1 MGNNI
6 RSSSR
11 PKALAPSI
19 PMPPLADAM
28 DAVHL
33 SVDRFCLLAGVEA
46 LAEMMEEDATTVCG
60 ARHRRHGDR
69 RGYRWGRTHSEIGY
83 HGGKVKVAR
92 PRVRDRAGK
101 EVSLESWQALRDGNL
116 LLEWALNLMV
126 LNVSTRKY
134 HRAVRLPEGDL
145 AKARGDGTS
154 KSAVSRR
161 FVALSRKK
169 MKAWLASDLS
179 ELDLLVIQIDGLH
192 VGDHVLMAA
201 IGVDGNGDKHVLAV
215 VEGAPTEN
223 TVVVQALIDNLLARG
238 LDPTLPRLFIVDGA
252 KALSKA
258 IRNTFGVAAAIQ
270 RCQVHKGRN
279 IIERLPLHLH
289 ASVKKALRQAWDQDD
304 ADKAERL
311 LRNLARRLEHEEPG
325 VSGSILEGLEEILTV
340 IRLGLPH
347 ELRRSLAC
355 TNIVENALGTVRQ
368 VTRNVKRWRHAEMAL
383 RWTAAGL
390 LEAQKTFRRLKAYRQ
405 LPILRGMQKG
415 SRPLKPVQLEKGRDI
430 ALLRES
436 HNFKLL
442 TTSLPRTIDAR
453 ASAARGS
460 MNLSGRVSAPQL
472 FGCDQQCERAA
483 KSRGALAQHFRLDHF
498 DNQRSAR
505 ACSATTVRRR
515 RGRGLARQG
524 RARGLAGGIRPL
536 HRVGHE
542 LGAGAKSKCT
552 SRPAA
557 CRGDVVTG

>member
-179 ELDLLVIQIDGLH
+179 ELDPLERVRHRQNQKGDSQGSQKVIQAMSWVKGGQPWMTRPYSEDLRER
-192 VGDHVLMAA
+192 VVR
-201 IGVDGNGDKHVLAV
+201 V
-215 VEGAPTEN
+215 VESGTSRNAAANQFDVSISFVVKLMQRWKQRGTIKADKYGGWKKSKLAPHGDRIRALVMEN
-223 TVVVQALIDNLLARG
+223 CDITIDELCVLLAAEGIEAKRS
-238 LDPTLPRLFIVDGA
+238 TLGDFL
-252 KALSKA
+252 
-258 IRNTFGVAAAIQ
+258 
-270 RCQVHKGRN
+270 
-279 IIERLPLHLH
+279 
-289 ASVKKALRQAWDQDD
+289 
-304 ADKAERL
+304 
-311 LRNLARRLEHEEPG
+311 
-325 VSGSILEGLEEILTV
+325 
-340 IRLGLPH
+340 
-347 ELRRSLAC
+347 
-355 TNIVENALGTVRQ
+355 
-368 VTRNVKRWRHAEMAL
+368 
-383 RWTAAGL
+383 
-390 LEAQKTFRRLKAYRQ
+390 
-405 LPILRGMQKG
+405 
-415 SRPLKPVQLEKGRDI
+415 
-430 ALLRES
+430 
-436 HNFKLL
+436 
-442 TTSLPRTIDAR
+442 
-453 ASAARGS
+453 
-460 MNLSGRVSAPQL
+460 
-472 FGCDQQCERAA
+472 
-483 KSRGALAQHFRLDHF
+483 LAQGLSRKKR
-498 DNQRSAR
+498 QPTPPSRSALT
-505 ACSATTVRRR
+505 SRRR
-515 RGRGLARQG
+515 E
-524 RARGLAGGIRPL
+524 P
-536 HRVGHE
+536 
-542 LGAGAKSKCT
+542 LGAT
-552 SRPAA
+552 SNL
-557 CRGDVVTG
+557 G

>member
-1 MGNNI
+1 MGKNI
-6 RSSSR
+6 RSSSS
-11 PKALAPSI
+11 PKALGTSF

-28 DAVHL
+28 DAVRL
-33 SVDRFCLLAGVEA
+33 SVDRFCRLAGVEA

-60 ARHRRHGDR
+60 ARHRRHGNR
-69 RGYRWGRTHSEIGY
+69 RGYRWGHTQSEIGY
-83 HGGKVKVAR
+83 HGGRVKVQR
-92 PRVRDRAGK
+92 PRVRDHAGK
-101 EVSLESWQALRDGNL
+101 EVGLESWQVLRDGNL

-145 AKARGDGTS
+145 RE
-154 KSAVSRR
+154 SAWRR
-161 FVALSRKK
+161 HLEVGRFPALCGAVGKK

-192 VGDHVLMAA
+192 VGDHVLVNDRRRWQRRQACP
-201 IGVDGNGDKHVLAV
+201 GRGR
-215 VEGAPTEN
+215 GATEN
-223 TVVVQALIDNLLARG
+223 TVVVQALLDNLLARG

-325 VSGSILEGLEEILTV
+325 VSGSILEGLDDDPHRHPPRPAARTPALA
-340 IRLGLPH
+340 RLH
-347 ELRRSLAC
+347 QHRRERARHG
-355 TNIVENALGTVRQ
+355 APGHPQRQ
-368 VTRNVKRWRHAEMAL
+368 TLETAEMAL

-405 LPILRGMQKG
+405 LPILRNALQEHLRKAQAD
-415 SRPLKPVQLEKGRDI
+415 PLKP
-430 ALLRES
+430 S
-436 HNFKLL
+436 
-442 TTSLPRTIDAR
+442 
-453 ASAARGS
+453 
-460 MNLSGRVSAPQL
+460 
-472 FGCDQQCERAA
+472 
-483 KSRGALAQHFRLDHF
+483 
-498 DNQRSAR
+498 
-505 ACSATTVRRR
+505 
-515 RGRGLARQG
+515 
-524 RARGLAGGIRPL
+524 
-536 HRVGHE
+536 
-542 LGAGAKSKCT
+542 
-552 SRPAA
+552 
-557 CRGDVVTG
+557 

>member
-1 MGNNI
+1 M
-6 RSSSR
+6 
-11 PKALAPSI
+11 
-19 PMPPLADAM
+19 
-28 DAVHL
+28 
-33 SVDRFCLLAGVEA
+33 
-46 LAEMMEEDATTVCG
+46 
-60 ARHRRHGDR
+60 
-69 RGYRWGRTHSEIGY
+69 
-83 HGGKVKVAR
+83 KVAR

-101 EVSLESWQALRDGNL
+101 EVSLESWQVLRDGNL

-161 FVALSRKK
+161 FVVLSRKK

-192 VGDHVLMAA
+192 VGDHVLM
-201 IGVDGNGDKHVLAV
+201 GDRRRWQRRQACPGRGR
-215 VEGAPTEN
+215 GATEN
-223 TVVVQALIDNLLARG
+223 TVVVQALIDNLPRQG
-238 LDPTLPRLFIVDGA
+238 LDPRLPRLFIVDGA

-279 IIERLPLHLH
+279 IIERLPQHLH

-304 ADKAERL
+304 ANKAERL
-311 LRNLARRLEHEEPG
+311 LRNLVRRLEHEEPG
-325 VSGSILEGLEEILTV
+325 VSGSILEGLDEILTV

-405 LPILRGMQKG
+405 LPILRN
-415 SRPLKPVQLEKGRDI
+415 
-430 ALLRES
+430 ALQEHLRKAQADSAIE
-436 HNFKLL
+436 
-442 TTSLPRTIDAR
+442 TIMK
-453 ASAARGS
+453 AA
-460 MNLSGRVSAPQL
+460 
-472 FGCDQQCERAA
+472 
-483 KSRGALAQHFRLDHF
+483 
-498 DNQRSAR
+498 
-505 ACSATTVRRR
+505 
-515 RGRGLARQG
+515 
-524 RARGLAGGIRPL
+524 
-536 HRVGHE
+536 
-542 LGAGAKSKCT
+542 
-552 SRPAA
+552 
-557 CRGDVVTG
+557 

>member
-179 ELDLLVIQIDGLH
+179 ELDLLVIQGIPMLVGVCESASCAQESPSPSVRRIVSGLKRSS
-192 VGDHVLMAA
+192 GTEPRPRSMS
-201 IGVDGNGDKHVLAV
+201 
-215 VEGAPTEN
+215 GAP
-223 TVVVQALIDNLLARG
+223 
-238 LDPTLPRLFIVDGA
+238 
-252 KALSKA
+252 
-258 IRNTFGVAAAIQ
+258 
-270 RCQVHKGRN
+270 
-279 IIERLPLHLH
+279 
-289 ASVKKALRQAWDQDD
+289 AS
-304 ADKAERL
+304 
-311 LRNLARRLEHEEPG
+311 
-325 VSGSILEGLEEILTV
+325 
-340 IRLGLPH
+340 
-347 ELRRSLAC
+347 C
-355 TNIVENALGTVRQ
+355 
-368 VTRNVKRWRHAEMAL
+368 
-383 RWTAAGL
+383 
-390 LEAQKTFRRLKAYRQ
+390 
-405 LPILRGMQKG
+405 
-415 SRPLKPVQLEKGRDI
+415 
-430 ALLRES
+430 
-436 HNFKLL
+436 
-442 TTSLPRTIDAR
+442 
-453 ASAARGS
+453 
-460 MNLSGRVSAPQL
+460 
-472 FGCDQQCERAA
+472 C
-483 KSRGALAQHFRLDHF
+483 
-498 DNQRSAR
+498 
-505 ACSATTVRRR
+505 
-515 RGRGLARQG
+515 
-524 RARGLAGGIRPL
+524 
-536 HRVGHE
+536 
-542 LGAGAKSKCT
+542 
-552 SRPAA
+552 
-557 CRGDVVTG
+557 